1 VGCQSREGLAYLIH
15 DGYTDGKTEV
25 EPIHDKR
32 LYVIESES

>member
-1 VGCQSREGLAYLIH
+1 VGCQSREGLAYL
-15 DGYTDGKTEV
+15 TMATPDGKTEV